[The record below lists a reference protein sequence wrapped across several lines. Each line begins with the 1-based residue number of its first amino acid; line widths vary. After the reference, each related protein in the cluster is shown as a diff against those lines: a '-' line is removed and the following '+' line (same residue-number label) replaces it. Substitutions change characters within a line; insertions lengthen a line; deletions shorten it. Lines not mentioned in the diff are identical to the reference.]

1 MANNNNVKNQ
11 SAPNPYY
18 PKITTNFKSNW
29 IIVGADADM
38 IKFAE
43 EAGRALADYDYVAS
57 NPQKNRARDKYKL
70 TTSQIRNVYSEIKRI
85 QARSYDKEKNSFFLL
100 KPKVAYATARATSSK
115 GYGMDMFK
123 GIFDQAFQYVK
134 DSETYDNFCNLMEA
148 VLAYH
153 RFYGGK

>member
-1 MANNNNVKNQ
+1 MAKNNYGQKQ
-11 SAPNPYY
+11 SSQDLHL
-18 PKITTNFKSNW
+18 PKISTIFKSNW
-29 IIVGADADM
+29 ISEGADSGM

-57 NPQKNRARDKYKL
+57 NPQNKARDKYKL

-85 QARSYDKEKNSFFLL
+85 QSRSYDNEVNRFYLL

-115 GYGMDMFK
+115 EYGMGMFK
-123 GIFDQAFQYVK
+123 EQIFDEAFQYVK
-134 DSETYDNFCNLMEA
+134 DAKTYENFCNLMEA

-153 RFYGGK
+153 RYYGGK